1 MLSIVSS
8 VTSALILLL
17 FLAVGSGIMKAVS
30 GPILNNTE
38 VYLILL
44 LVLKIIQLQ
53 DKTLCTL
60 SGLHHGKYSI
70 FSFIS
75 LGYIDSN
82 ASLYH
87 MSGSVGFNWNNFS
100 QSNPVLEL
108 STLGCSHNN
117 TLHVLQRTRGPTP
130 TNAGPNVQFIAIA
143 I

>member
-1 MLSIVSS
+1 MVSS

-17 FLAVGSGIMKAVS
+17 FLAVALHESGIMKAVS
-30 GPILNNTE
+30 DPILNNTE
-38 VYLILL
+38 VYLIPL

-53 DKTLCTL
+53 DKTLYTL
-60 SGLHHGKYSI
+60 SGLHQGKYSI

-75 LGYIDSN
+75 QGYIDSN

-87 MSGSVGFNWNNFS
+87 MSGSVGFNWNNCS
-100 QSNPVLEL
+100 QSNLVLEL

-117 TLHVLQRTRGPTP
+117 TLHVFQRTRGPTP

>member
-60 SGLHHGKYSI
+60 SGLHQGKYSI

-100 QSNPVLEL
+100 PIVYLIVSMDMN
-108 STLGCSHNN
+108 H
-117 TLHVLQRTRGPTP
+117 R
-130 TNAGPNVQFIAIA
+130 I
-143 I
+143 